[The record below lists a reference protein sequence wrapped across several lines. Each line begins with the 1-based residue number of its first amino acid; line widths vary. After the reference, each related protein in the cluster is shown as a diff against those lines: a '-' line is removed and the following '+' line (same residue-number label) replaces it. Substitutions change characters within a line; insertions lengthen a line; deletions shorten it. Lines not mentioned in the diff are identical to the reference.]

1 MSNEITLSDQLIDN
15 LYGVICQHDEGAK
28 QNMIVALQY
37 FAAVSGYM
45 LGDYPGADAE
55 RDELIDQLAA
65 FTKNVSADR
74 AQQQKAQQG
83 QQQPAQQEA
92 AAPAG
97 KSEATDDPA
106 VGIWKPE

>member
-1 MSNEITLSDQLIDN
+1 MSNDITLSDELINN

-37 FAAVSGYM
+37 FSAVSGYM
-45 LGDYPGADAE
+45 LGDFPGPAEE

-74 AQQQKAQQG
+74 ANQQQAQP
-83 QQQPAQQEA
+83 QQTPQEA

>member
-1 MSNEITLSDQLIDN
+1 MSNEITLSDELIDN

-37 FAAVSGYM
+37 FSAVSGYM
-45 LGDYPGADAE
+45 LGDFPGPEAE
-55 RDELIDQLAA
+55 REELIDQLAA
-65 FTKNVSADR
+65 FSKNVAADR
-74 AQQQKAQQG
+74 AN
-83 QQQPAQQEA
+83 QQPAQQQQPEQQA

-97 KSEATDDPA
+97 RSEATADPA